1 MEFGPWGDH
10 ESVASGLEKGM
21 GSGVHVGGDVGG
33 TFTDLV
39 FMEGDGTIRASKIP
53 STPSDF
59 SHAIIEGIADYLKAD
74 GKKSHSIETVGHG
87 TTVATNAILEHKGAK
102 VGLLT
107 TKGFR
112 DVLEIRRVRL
122 PVLYNIAWRKPDPL
136 VHRHLRLEVEERMGA
151 HGRVVVPLNNDSA
164 HTALLTLKE
173 KGVNV
178 WVNYVSL

>member
-59 SHAIIEGIADYLKAD
+59 SHAIIEGIADYLKAE

-87 TTVATNAILEHKGAK
+87 
-102 VGLLT
+102 
-107 TKGFR
+107 
-112 DVLEIRRVRL
+112 
-122 PVLYNIAWRKPDPL
+122 
-136 VHRHLRLEVEERMGA
+136 
-151 HGRVVVPLNNDSA
+151 
-164 HTALLTLKE
+164 
-173 KGVNV
+173 
-178 WVNYVSL
+178 